1 MKIQNFLKVQ
11 LFVYFYLFV
20 YFSLETTLLRA
31 AGHLENF
38 PSCLSFRELDAQF
51 DLVLILERF
60 DESLVLLQDLMCWPT
75 EDIVYLKQNE
85 RIATGSLF

>member
-1 MKIQNFLKVQ
+1 MKIYNFLKVQ

-38 PSCLSFRELDAQF
+38 PSCRLLIYNCPLDSVSTVVAAPF
-51 DLVLILERF
+51 
-60 DESLVLLQDLMCWPT
+60 LQVSIGGIHNPEFPALGTHQP
-75 EDIVYLKQNE
+75 
-85 RIATGSLF
+85 